1 MDQNIGKDH
10 IQIRHFFFCIVR
22 CQLIIL
28 LQQFPD
34 AGKILFFRF
43 LTRHNE
49 TEETGKKIMPDNRPH
64 ARTRGEPT
72 SSGAVNRHG
81 AGLHS
86 GSSGPRMS
94 SGGDRIYS
102 GGFGRGPRRSS
113 GFFMLVVIAIVLFL
127 IMPSCEENTYEPST
141 HYTSDTTTSSY
152 GYQPPAAQ
160 HSDTNMSTP
169 DLSVS
174 SEARAK
180 YTTLRNDGTDEATIL
195 VYMIGTDLESQYGM
209 ATSDLNEM
217 LKAEKSDQVHILI
230 ETGGTKQWQNN
241 VISSRNNELYEVTS
255 NHQLQRLDTSASR
268 DMTDPDTLT
277 EFIQDG
283 VSRYPSSNRVF
294 LILWDHGGGSVSGYG
309 HDELYPNGTMNVS
322 EFADALKNAN
332 VKFDAV
338 GFDACLMANAETALA
353 ASPYADYLI
362 ASEETEPGTG
372 WYYTDWITALSKNP
386 SLSTVELGKQIIDD
400 FISANASAGDKT
412 TLSITDLAEF
422 ETLVPPALN
431 TFSESL
437 NEEIHAGEYQKVAD
451 ARSVTR
457 EFAASSHIDQIDLV
471 HFCENLGTDEAE
483 ALADAVRSSLKYN
496 RSNGISDASGLSIY
510 FPYTRTKY
518 VTQAAGIYDEIGM
531 DSSYTEAIR
540 SFATLE
546 ASGQIVTG
554 SSTPTIFGLLSGSS
568 SYNGNDSWNYSSGDI
583 LSLLLGSSSA
593 PASSSSY
600 GSSLESLLGGN
611 SYDSDLL
618 SQYAA
623 LLSDRGTFD
632 TSELTVSEVNGNA
645 VLQLSESQWSLIRQI
660 TQNVWVDDGLGY
672 IDLGSDNVFSF
683 DDEGNLLVDY
693 DGTWLSIEGQ
703 PVSYQMLSDEYDD
716 SDGSY
721 VTKGS
726 VPILLNDEPASLLVE
741 FTEEHPDGFV
751 TGVLKNYED
760 GVSSR
765 TLQLEEGDAI
775 EFTADYYSYG
785 GTYQDSY
792 RIGTPITYEGSLE
805 LGTYRISG
813 QKCMYTYV
821 LTDVYNNELRLP
833 MQNWEGE

>member
-1 MDQNIGKDH
+1 
-10 IQIRHFFFCIVR
+10 
-22 CQLIIL
+22 
-28 LQQFPD
+28 
-34 AGKILFFRF
+34 
-43 LTRHNE
+43 
-49 TEETGKKIMPDNRPH
+49 MPDNRPH

-255 NHQLQRLDTSASR
+255 NHQMQRLDTSASR

-400 FISANASAGDKT
+400 FISANASTGDKT

-422 ETLVPPALN
+422 ETLVPPVLN

-437 NEEIHAGEYQKVAD
+437 NEEIQAGEYQKVAD

>member
-1 MDQNIGKDH
+1 
-10 IQIRHFFFCIVR
+10 
-22 CQLIIL
+22 
-28 LQQFPD
+28 
-34 AGKILFFRF
+34 
-43 LTRHNE
+43 
-49 TEETGKKIMPDNRPH
+49 
-64 ARTRGEPT
+64 
-72 SSGAVNRHG
+72 
-81 AGLHS
+81 
-86 GSSGPRMS
+86 MS

-400 FISANASAGDKT
+400 FISANASTGDKT

-437 NEEIHAGEYQKVAD
+437 NEEIQAGEYQKVAD
-451 ARSVTR
+451 ARFVTR

-632 TSELTVSEVNGNA
+632 ASELTVSEVNGNA

>member
-1 MDQNIGKDH
+1 
-10 IQIRHFFFCIVR
+10 
-22 CQLIIL
+22 
-28 LQQFPD
+28 
-34 AGKILFFRF
+34 
-43 LTRHNE
+43 
-49 TEETGKKIMPDNRPH
+49 
-64 ARTRGEPT
+64 
-72 SSGAVNRHG
+72 
-81 AGLHS
+81 
-86 GSSGPRMS
+86 MS

-141 HYTSDTTTSSY
+141 HYTSDTTISSY

-400 FISANASAGDKT
+400 FISANASTGDKT

-451 ARSVTR
+451 ARFVTR

-660 TQNVWVDDGLGY
+660 TQNVWADDGSGY

-765 TLQLEEGDAI
+765 TLQLEEGDTI

-805 LGTYRISG
+805 LGTYLISG